1 MLSQQSII
9 FPISCKFEHPTTSRH
24 TYPLIDTDRSGIIF
38 RKGDMLMRDI
48 KNVYIIG
55 LGAIGGAYGS
65 RIMENCPETLKVLAG
80 GSRFENYIN
89 NGVIVNGK
97 KIPFTYVKSGTA
109 EEKADL
115 IMIAVKNHH
124 LAQTIEEISSL
135 VGPDTIILSLLNGIT
150 SEETVGS
157 VFGMDKML
165 FSFCVATDAVREGTN
180 ISYANIG
187 RIVFGDRSNSA
198 ESEKVI
204 AVRAY
209 FDRVKLPYVV
219 PESIMRELWWKFML
233 NVGINQV
240 SAILRAPYGSFAKKG
255 YAQDLMTDAS
265 REVIK
270 IAQKAG
276 IALTDEDI
284 KKYIDIITTLS
295 PEGKTSM
302 FQDVEAG
309 RKTEVEIFSGTV
321 CELGRKYGVP
331 TPVNDMLFR
340 FIRAIEESASAV

>member
-1 MLSQQSII
+1 
-9 FPISCKFEHPTTSRH
+9 
-24 TYPLIDTDRSGIIF
+24 
-38 RKGDMLMRDI
+38 MREI
-48 KNVYIIG
+48 QNVYIVG

-65 RIMENCPETLKVLAG
+65 RIMENCPETLKILAG
-80 GSRFENYIN
+80 DSRYESYIK
-89 NGVIVNGK
+89 NGVSVNGK
-97 KIPFTYVKSGTA
+97 KIPFTYVKPGSTD
-109 EEKADL
+109 EKADL
-115 IMIAVKNHH
+115 IMIAVKHHH
-124 LAQTIEEISSL
+124 LDQTIKDISSL

-150 SEETVGS
+150 SEEIIGS

-165 FSFCVATDAVREGTN
+165 YSFCVATDAVREDTD
-180 ISYANIG
+180 ISYTNIG
-187 RIVFGDRSNSA
+187 RVVFGDRDNSA
-198 ESEKVI
+198 SSQKVT

-209 FDRVKLPYVV
+209 FDRVKLPYTV
-219 PESIMRELWWKFML
+219 PENMMRELWWKFML

-240 SAILRAPYGSFAKKG
+240 SAILRAPYGRFARKG

-276 IALTDEDI
+276 IGLTEDDI
-284 KKYIDIITTLS
+284 QKYIEIITTLS

-321 CELGRKYGVP
+321 CELGRRYGVP
-331 TPVNDMLFR
+331 TPVNDLLFR
-340 FIRAIEESASAV
+340 FIRAIEEK